1 VGRPATADLGV
12 TPTLQITVDCADP
25 ARLVTFWSQAL
36 GYVVEP
42 PPENFPTWND
52 YWRHIGVPDEEL
64 PTDVDAAD
72 SIVDPD
78 GVGPRIWFQLVP
90 EAKAVKN
97 RLHLDLA
104 TADVV
109 AAGERAALLG
119 ATPLGPLHTG
129 DGSPWRVWC
138 DPEGNEFCFVS
149 A

>member
-1 VGRPATADLGV
+1 MTASVTPQVQVRVQSLVLDTADLERASRFWTHLLGV
-12 TPTLQITVDCADP
+12 QVLTREPEWIDFTPIGGDGL
-25 ARLVTFWSQAL
+25 SMAL
-36 GYVVEP
+36 
-42 PPENFPTWND
+42 
-52 YWRHIGVPDEEL
+52 
-64 PTDVDAAD
+64 
-72 SIVDPD
+72 
-78 GVGPRIWFQLVP
+78 QLVP
-90 EAKAVKN
+90 EDKVVKN

-104 TADVV
+104 TEDVV